1 VKGSLAKVS
10 ICFMTLVI
18 LVVNLGETRAEE
30 QNLAIYDSD
39 FFSIKYP
46 SSWHISSEPWITSA
60 PGESGVILKNSQ
72 KDTNHG
78 SRITPHS
85 NMGYSIIIV
94 TSVPK
99 SSLFGSSDLSGLELV
114 DFFVDFA
121 FSEERLGYYGAQL
134 IADNY
139 TSVSGIQAR
148 SVTYTTGGYYNLVVS
163 TADDSN
169 FYQISYVCQES
180 KYQEELPEVLSIISS
195 FRIEGTTDTGNLI

>member
-1 VKGSLAKVS
+1 
-10 ICFMTLVI
+10 MTLVI

-46 SSWHISSEPWITSA
+46 SSWHISSEPGITSA

-94 TSVPK
+94 TSVLK
-99 SSLFGSSDLSGLELV
+99 SSLFGSELV
-114 DFFVDFA
+114 DSFVDFA

-139 TSVSGIQAR
+139 TSVFG
-148 SVTYTTGGYYNLVVS
+148 N
-163 TADDSN
+163 
-169 FYQISYVCQES
+169 
-180 KYQEELPEVLSIISS
+180 SS
-195 FRIEGTTDTGNLI
+195 